1 MATITAPSAT
11 EVRRYCGLD
20 EQITGESSANFD
32 TRLASFISDGTAE
45 VALAV
50 GESQYDGS
58 NWTTRGA
65 LVVKRA
71 IAFRAGAGFLADPAT
86 RKRMGTQEP
95 LLMED
100 GESIEALIERMLETA
115 RRLEQLASSGHDTE
129 PPFALPTMTAST
141 FVPSTTARTPSQRNA
156 LIDERDDI
164 SAWDEDT
171 G

>member
-1 MATITAPSAT
+1 MASVSNPTAT

-32 TRLASFISDGTAE
+32 TRLTSFISDAAAE
-45 VALAV
+45 VAMAV
-50 GESQYDGS
+50 GESAFDGS
-58 NWTTRGA
+58 TWTTRAA
-65 LVVKRA
+65 LALKRA
-71 IAFRAGAGFLADPAT
+71 LALRTGAGFLMDPAT

-100 GESIEALIERMLETA
+100 GESIDGLVDRFTETA
-115 RRLEQLASSGHDTE
+115 RRLEQLAASGLDST
-129 PPFALPTMTAST
+129 PPFALPAVASST
-141 FVPSTTARTPSQRNA
+141 FTPSTTDRTPSQRNT

-164 SAWDEDT
+164 SAWDEAT